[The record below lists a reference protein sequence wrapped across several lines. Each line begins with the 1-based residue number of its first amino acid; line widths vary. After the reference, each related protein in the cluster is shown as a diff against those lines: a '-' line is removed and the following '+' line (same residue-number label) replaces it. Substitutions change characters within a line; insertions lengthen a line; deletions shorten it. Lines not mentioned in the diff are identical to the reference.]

1 MAPFCPAISGRLS
14 ADSDCWLNTRNPPSY
29 LSIPFIS
36 DEIGDISCTR
46 VPRRTGPLLVA
57 MGRLSLR
64 VGPIVS
70 SAGSPQHGRAT
81 RHGEIE
87 LDPFGDDLACGAG
100 EPRRAKR
107 RQARGREWREVDA
120 PRRTVEDQFAHRL
133 AGRGRVEHA
142 PDTVAGRY
150 VDAVNTRQSANER
163 QAVRSDWPETRL
175 PRFDRRGGERGRDV
189 PAQRFDAR

>member
-1 MAPFCPAISGRLS
+1 MKLGTYHGI
-14 ADSDCWLNTRNPPSY
+14 
-29 LSIPFIS
+29 
-36 DEIGDISCTR
+36 R
-46 VPRRTGPLLVA
+46 VPRPTGPLLVA

-64 VGPIVS
+64 AGPIVS
-70 SAGSPQHGRAT
+70 SAGSPQYGRAT

-100 EPRRAKR
+100 EPRRVKR
-107 RQARGREWREVDA
+107 RQAPGREWREVEA
-120 PRRTVEDQFAHRL
+120 PRRAVEDQFAHRL

-142 PDTVAGRY
+142 PDTVAGRH

-175 PRFDRRGGERGRDV
+175 ARLDRRGGERGRDV
-189 PAQRFDAR
+189 PAQRFDARVRTLVRCNVGRIDGQRSEG